1 MVLRALIVT
10 GALTVDRTI
19 PVSALKGGVV
29 GDASPRPMTAIARC
43 LAICIRVSFPLR
55 IFKSVSRQTRQP
67 CEARHSRPR
76 QLPVRAPQ
84 TYGQKVTCASAA
96 IGLSRFY
103 FWTGVCRF
111 VRARMRH
118 AEVQPLCPVSRAT
131 EILGDRWTLLI
142 VREMMLGSHRFN
154 GIERGLPG
162 ISRSLLASR
171 LRNLV
176 DAGIVERLPG
186 ARSKLPEYSL
196 SETGRDLKKVIEA
209 LGAWGVRC
217 AFGEPRP
224 EELDAALLVWKI
236 HQRIN
241 RDLLPQKRTVV
252 EFDFTDL
259 TRTAHGWS
267 CNHWKCQCA

>member
-1 MVLRALIVT
+1 M
-10 GALTVDRTI
+10 
-19 PVSALKGGVV
+19 
-29 GDASPRPMTAIARC
+29 
-43 LAICIRVSFPLR
+43 
-55 IFKSVSRQTRQP
+55 
-67 CEARHSRPR
+67 
-76 QLPVRAPQ
+76 
-84 TYGQKVTCASAA
+84 QK
-96 IGLSRFY
+96 Y
-103 FWTGVCRF
+103 N
-111 VRARMRH
+111 
-118 AEVQPLCPVSRAT
+118 QYCPVSRAT

-154 GIERGLPG
+154 EIERGLPG

-252 EFDFTDL
+252 EFDFTGPQPHRAWLVMQPWEVSVCVTPPGFDSDL
-259 TRTAHGWS
+259 VVRADLALFYRLWLGYVEYDVALRSGAVVVDGPPALAREFSRWLMWSPMSHFVRAHTRAAAIAG
-267 CNHWKCQCA
+267 AAERRVI